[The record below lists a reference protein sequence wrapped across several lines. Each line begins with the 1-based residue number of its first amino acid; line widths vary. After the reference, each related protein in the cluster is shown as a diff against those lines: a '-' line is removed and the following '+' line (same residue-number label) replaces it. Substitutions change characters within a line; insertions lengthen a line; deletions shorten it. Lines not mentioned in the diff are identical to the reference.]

1 MPIKDRL
8 LKGLSVFKVSKKS
21 VLKFLSIT
29 LIFVIAF
36 MIRAFPIIKYGYG
49 IRAYDPY
56 VQRYTAQYI
65 ENHGLKAFFMLLDT
79 QSWVPWGRQLGTFY
93 IGVGGVGA
101 LFHSILMVLGFDVS
115 LLTVVALVPPL
126 FGALSCLAIYGL
138 VGDLSNERAAL
149 FSALIAAISMGMIR
163 RTIVGFFDNDAVGV
177 FFILMSLWMFTRGM
191 KKKSVVYPFFSGI
204 FLAFLTW
211 TWGAHKYL
219 FGLYLIFAFFLLIT
233 RKMDVHS
240 AMNYAITI
248 LVAIG
253 LMVILPAN
261 YEALTGTVVLASLA
275 IVFLIILN
283 FIAVYSTEF
292 ISMKEET
299 VRNWLIGGA
308 LTVAIIAGIVL
319 YATGRIGGVGTKY
332 LSILNPN
339 VRDQLPAF
347 SSVSENQPAPW
358 SALFRGMFLPILFT
372 PLGIYYF
379 FEKRTKRGGF
389 FVLCM
394 GTAFYFSSSIS
405 RLVVMFAPFFAI
417 AGGIGIDFLLG
428 PLTAVLKKEWITH
441 KVRPVRRRLGE
452 LTLPRGEAVAGYAL
466 VGLILFLSVYHTQ
479 QNVQRTAGAYVGGGE
494 RKVFQYLRTHA
505 SSEDRVAAWWD
516 YGYRLRYMGHVTT
529 LVDNFTGNYN
539 QIGAVGSMLMLPP
552 RKSIE
557 IMRKYRVKYVVV
569 YGGQRRVTDI
579 RKAQWMIKI
588 SSKHA
593 PKWGVKKDEW
603 YDEDTHKYKK
613 PLFKSTLWKL
623 VAAQLGSRLDK
634 RWVKQLGVKELS
646 DNASNFVVTPGDL
659 KYFKEVITGGQVYLY
674 KVLYRTPIEGMPPTQ
689 GG

>member
-1 MPIKDRL
+1 MAIKDRL

-36 MIRAFPIIKYGYG
+36 VIRAFPVIKYGYG

-56 VQRYTAQYI
+56 VQFYTAQYI
-65 ENHGLKAFFMLLDT
+65 KNHGLKAFFLLLDT
-79 QSWVPWGRQLGTFY
+79 QSWAPWGRKLGTFY
-93 IGVGGVGA
+93 IGVGGMGA
-101 LFHSILMVLGFDVS
+101 LFHVLLMGMGFDLS
-115 LLTVVALVPPL
+115 LLTVVALVPPI

-138 VGDLSNERAAL
+138 VGDLSNDRAAL
-149 FSALIAAISMGMIR
+149 FSAFIAAISMGMIR

-204 FLAFLTW
+204 FLALLTW

-219 FGLYLIFAFFLLIT
+219 FGLYILFALLLLIT
-233 RKMDVHS
+233 RKMDVYS

-248 LVAIG
+248 LVAVG
-253 LMVILPAN
+253 LMMILPAN
-261 YEALTGTVVLASLA
+261 YGTLTDTVILASLG
-275 IVFLIILN
+275 IVFLITLN
-283 FIAVYSTEF
+283 FMTVYSTEF
-292 ISMKEET
+292 TSLGEET
-299 VRNWLIGGA
+299 LIRWLVGGA
-308 LTVAIIAGIVL
+308 LTVAIIASVVL
-319 YATGRIGGVGTKY
+319 YATGRIGGVGGKY
-332 LSILNPN
+332 LSILNPT

-405 RLVVMFAPFFAI
+405 RLVVMFSPFFAM

-466 VGLILFLSVYHTQ
+466 VGLILFLSAYHTRE
-479 QNVQRTAGAYVGGGE
+479 NVQRTAGAYVGAGE
-494 RKVFQYLRTHA
+494 RKIFQYLRTHA
-505 SSEDRVAAWWD
+505 SREERVAAWWD

-529 LVDNFTGNYN
+529 LVDNYTGNYY
-539 QIGAVGSMLMLPP
+539 QIGTVGSMLMLPP
-552 RKSIE
+552 GKSIE

-569 YGGQRRVTDI
+569 YGGERQVTDL

-593 PKWGVKKDEW
+593 PEWGVEKDQW
-603 YDEDTHKYKK
+603 YDEDSQKYKE
-613 PLFKSTLWKL
+613 PLFKSTLWRL
-623 VAAQLGSRLDK
+623 VAAQMGSRFQEQ
-634 RWVKQLGVKELS
+634 WVERLGGEEMGNK
-646 DNASNFVVTPGDL
+646 ASNFVVAPKDL
-659 KYFKEVITGGQVYLY
+659 KFFKTVITGGQVYLY
-674 KVLYRTPIEGMPPTQ
+674 KVFYRIPIEEMPPTQ
-689 GG
+689 AG